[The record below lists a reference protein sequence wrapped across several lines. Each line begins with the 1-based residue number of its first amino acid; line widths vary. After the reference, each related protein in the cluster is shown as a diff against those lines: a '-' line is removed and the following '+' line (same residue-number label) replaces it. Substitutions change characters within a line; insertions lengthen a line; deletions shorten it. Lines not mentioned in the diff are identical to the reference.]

1 MITMTNP
8 DFQSPSLNL
17 SYDVNSSSF
26 FKKDDNNYINVLSNV
41 QLSSLENVSLLD
53 IFLSE
58 GQTIEPHWHP
68 SEAELVYTIS
78 GELFIGILNG
88 FTNQVLHYRLKPG
101 QVVNIPKG
109 WWHWETALTD
119 QTHALAIFDQPAPTV
134 VFGSDVLRFTPKEVF
149 AHTYCLNEEQ
159 IASALQPITKTVV
172 IGPPANC
179 MRPVGANGQHHDE
192 QRAYLQSH
200 AHLHPSQRQQ
210 QLHQPQ
216 HPQAALPQPH
226 YNYQSLYQPCPHH
239 QYPMTRTLSHYIP
252 R

>member
-1 MITMTNP
+1 MITMATP

-17 SYDVNSSSF
+17 SFDVNSSSF

-41 QLSSLENVSLLD
+41 QLPSLENVSLLD

-58 GQTIEPHWHP
+58 GQTVEPHWHP
-68 SEAELVYTIS
+68 NEAELVYTIS
-78 GELFIGILNG
+78 GELFIGILNA
-88 FTNQVLHYRLKPG
+88 FTNQVLNYRLKPG

-134 VFGSDVLRFTPKEVF
+134 IFGSDVLRLTPKEVL

-159 IASALQPITKTVV
+159 ITSALQPITKTVV

-179 MRPVGANGQHHDE
+179 MRPAGTNGQNE
-192 QRAYLQSH
+192 QRAYSQSH
-200 AHLHPSQRQQ
+200 PHHPS
-210 QLHQPQ
+210 HQPQ
-216 HPQAALPQPH
+216 GYHPHTAVPQPQ
-226 YNYQSLYQPCPHH
+226 YGYPAPYQPCPHH
-239 QYPMTRTLSHYIP
+239 QPSPYAYHRF
-252 R
+252 